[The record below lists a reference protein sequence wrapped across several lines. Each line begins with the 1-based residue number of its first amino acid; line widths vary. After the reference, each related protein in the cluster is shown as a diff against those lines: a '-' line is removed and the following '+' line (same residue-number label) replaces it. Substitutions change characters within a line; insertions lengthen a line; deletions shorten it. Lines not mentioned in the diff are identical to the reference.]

1 MYVNILKSQV
11 EEEDNIEKGEE
22 EARELRRKSEEYGI
36 TEIKGRKNPSVVS
49 WMVDLQKICPHPN
62 P

>member
-1 MYVNILKSQV
+1 MYVNILKTQV

-49 WMVDLQKICPHPN
+49 
-62 P
+62 

>member
-11 EEEDNIEKGEE
+11 EEEDNIEKGEAAAA
-22 EARELRRKSEEYGI
+22 ARELRRKSEEYGI

-49 WMVDLQKICPHPN
+49 
-62 P
+62 

>member
-22 EARELRRKSEEYGI
+22 EARELRGNQKSMASQKSREER
-36 TEIKGRKNPSVVS
+36 TPV
-49 WMVDLQKICPHPN
+49 W
-62 P
+62 

>member
-11 EEEDNIEKGEE
+11 EEEDNIEKGEEEE

-36 TEIKGRKNPSVVS
+36 TEIKGRKELQCGELNGSPSKY
-49 WMVDLQKICPHPN
+49 MPTF
-62 P
+62 